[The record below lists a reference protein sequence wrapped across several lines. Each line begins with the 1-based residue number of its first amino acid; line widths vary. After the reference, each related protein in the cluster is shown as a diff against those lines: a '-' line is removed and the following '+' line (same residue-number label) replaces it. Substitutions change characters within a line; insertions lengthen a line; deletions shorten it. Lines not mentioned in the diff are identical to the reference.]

1 MLENRDRAIFA
12 EPMNPPIT
20 GVLAGS
26 SIINATRTT
35 TMPML
40 INTMPCHEE
49 VEKRLEVVGDGD
61 AAGSGGIM
69 PKEAGEVGGVLLIA
83 SACDDSDFKRLILI
97 IRKTQ
102 S

>member
-1 MLENRDRAIFA
+1 MLRNRDRAIFA

-20 GVLAGS
+20 GVLSGS
-26 SIINATRTT
+26 SIINATITT

-49 VEKRLEVVGDGD
+49 VEKLLEVVGDGD
-61 AAGSGGIM
+61 VTGSGGIM
-69 PKEAGEVGGVLLIA
+69 PKVAGEVGGVLLIA

>member
-26 SIINATRTT
+26 SIINATTTT

-49 VEKRLEVVGDGD
+49 V
-61 AAGSGGIM
+61 
-69 PKEAGEVGGVLLIA
+69 
-83 SACDDSDFKRLILI
+83 
-97 IRKTQ
+97 
-102 S
+102 

>member
-1 MLENRDRAIFA
+1 MLKNRDRAIFA
-12 EPMNPPIT
+12 EPMYPPIT

-26 SIINATRTT
+26 SIINATTTT

-49 VEKRLEVVGDGD
+49 VEKRLEVVG
-61 AAGSGGIM
+61 
-69 PKEAGEVGGVLLIA
+69 EVGGVLLIA
-83 SACDDSDFKRLILI
+83 SACDDFDFKRLILI